1 MILKRGITGFFDV
14 QNEPLKELDLK
25 AFKQVCYSARID
37 SLSLKQVC
45 SPKYTNYYYAH
56 FGNGKKDLYVLLNKI
71 YPIVAF
77 TDSFTFEKRFID
89 IPESSALFWDY
100 EIPGAVSLNSAFAYN
115 DHELSEAELQQI
127 RYWKPVSVG
136 NIVFNDWD

>member
-56 FGNGKKDLYVLLNKI
+56 FGNGKKDLYVLLNKY

-77 TDSFTFEKRFID
+77 TEDLTFEKRFVD
-89 IPESSALFWDY
+89 IPDSSVMFWGY
-100 EIPGAVSLNSAFAYN
+100 ETPGAQFMNSAFVYK
-115 DHELSEAELQQI
+115 DHDLSETEVAQI
-127 RYWKPVSVG
+127 KYWDPVSVG
-136 NIVFNDWD
+136 NIVFNEWD